1 MELNNIET
9 QRIEH
14 ARKQVKRIKGFYTHL
29 LVYILVNL
37 FIVFV
42 NIQNLDAGESY
53 FQFHNFITL
62 GTWGIAIIIHA
73 LSVFIPN
80 FVFGSQWETRKIK
93 EFMQDEEKHQ
103 QWD

>member
-1 MELNNIET
+1 MRSLDEKIE
-9 QRIEH
+9 
-14 ARKQVKRIKGFYTHL
+14 QVKRIKGFYTHL
-29 LVYILVNL
+29 LIYILVNL

-80 FVFGSQWETRKIK
+80 FVFGSRWEERKIK
-93 EFMQDEEKHQ
+93 EIMNEGKNNK
-103 QWD
+103 